1 MKIHN
6 APQGSD
12 EWLQARLGKFTASQ
26 FDKLITRTGKKSAQ
40 CDDMINT
47 VVAEI
52 LLGRKEQNEWVS
64 DAMLRGSSLE
74 NEALEFFN
82 FTKGYKFQ
90 KIGFI
95 DAEDMSGCSPDGI
108 DFENR
113 MGLELKCPLAHNHVR
128 YLIDNCL
135 PDKYWQQV
143 QGSMLITG
151 MTRWVFGS
159 YHPELPCFSVVVDK
173 DWDYCGK
180 LEEILKECVSEVKS
194 RLKQLES
201 LMEE

>member
-6 APQGSD
+6 DPQGSD

-40 CDDMINT
+40 CEDMINQ
-47 VVAEI
+47 VVAELI
-52 LLGRKEQNEWVS
+52 LGRKELNEFVS
-64 DAMLRGSSLE
+64 DAMLRGQALE

-82 FTKGYKFQ
+82 FTKGYKFE
-90 KIGFI
+90 KIGFVE
-95 DAEDMSGCSPDGI
+95 ASDMAGCSPDGI
-108 DFENR
+108 DFEAR
-113 MGLELKCPLAHNHVR
+113 MGLELKCPLAHNHVK

-151 MTRWVFGS
+151 MDRWVFGS
-159 YHPELPCFSVVVDK
+159 YHPDLPCFSVVVDK
-173 DWDYCGK
+173 DVDYCGK
-180 LEEILKECVSEVKS
+180 LDEILKECVVEVKK
-194 RLKQLES
+194 RLEQLES
-201 LMEE
+201 LMEG